1 MFILQVISGLILFL
15 FLLFGSH
22 YFLYFSII
30 RFFSIDNPTHKI
42 IFLSVLFILA
52 VSFILSSIVAHWR
65 DNVFT
70 RAFYFISSFWQ
81 GLMVNLFMALALTW
95 LLVWLARVINLDIS
109 SAILVIIFFS
119 LAIVSTGF
127 GYFNAMHPII
137 KNITVTIPN
146 LPEIWQGKKI
156 VQLSDVHL
164 GHIYREDFMQSVVDK
179 VNNIKSEMVVITGD
193 LLDGMDGDI
202 FLPIQPLNN
211 LETKKGVF
219 FITGNHE
226 TYLGVEK
233 IFSVLEK
240 NKIRI
245 LKDEVID
252 IDGLKLIGMSYPIK
266 GKNKD
271 IIERLNLLKDEY
283 VNQPNILLYHEPKK
297 IREVSQTGVNLQLSG
312 HTHLGQMFP
321 LNLVTKLIYKGY
333 DYGLHEIGDYTLYTT
348 NGVGTWGPTIRTGNK
363 PEIVVITLK

>member
-1 MFILQVISGLILFL
+1 MFILQVISGLILFI
-15 FLLFGSH
+15 FLLFSSH
-22 YFLYFSII
+22 YLIYSSLIK
-30 RFFSIDNPTHKI
+30 FFAIVNPTSKNILLTI
-42 IFLSVLFILA
+42 IFVLA
-52 VSFILSSIVAHWR
+52 VSFILSSILAHWQ

-81 GLMVNLFMALALTW
+81 GLMVNLLMAIALTW
-95 LLVWLARVINLDIS
+95 LFVWLAKIINLDIS
-109 SAILVIIFFS
+109 SMILAIIFFS
-119 LAIVSTGF
+119 LAVVFTGF

-164 GHIYREDFMQSVVDK
+164 GHIYRENFMQSVVDK
-179 VNNIKSEMVVITGD
+179 VNNIKPEIVVITGD

-202 FLPIQPLNN
+202 FVPIQPLNN
-211 LETKKGVF
+211 LETKKGAF

-245 LKDEVID
+245 LKDEVVD
-252 IDGLKLIGMSYPIK
+252 IDGLKLIGLSYPVK

-271 IIERLNLLKDEY
+271 IIARLNLLKDKY
-283 VNQPNILLYHEPKK
+283 FNQPNILLYHEPKK

-312 HTHLGQMFP
+312 HTHLGQMIPF
-321 LNLVTKLIYKGY
+321 NLVTKFFYKGY
-333 DYGLHEIGDYTLYTT
+333 DYGLHKIDDYTLYTT
-348 NGVGTWGPTIRTGNK
+348 NGVGTWGPPIRTGNK
-363 PEIVVITLK
+363 PEIVVITLE